1 MSPAG
6 HYRSTDTPDGAG
18 GYTREWLQLDDP
30 VDVSYG
36 IPSPAER
43 AVAEQDGV
51 EFDYVLKV
59 PAGVD
64 VRRGDRLVVDG
75 LTIEA
80 TSSATSSQ
88 TAVQQ
93 LRGKLEPWDEPST

>member
-1 MSPAG
+1 MRAADQW
-6 HYRSTDTPDGAG
+6 RSSDVPDGAG
-18 GYTREWLQLDDP
+18 GYTRTWAQLAGS

-51 EFDYVLKV
+51 EYDYVLKV
-59 PAGVD
+59 PAGAD

-75 LTIEA
+75 ETIEV
-80 TSSATSSQ
+80 TSSASSTQ

-93 LRGKLEPWDEPST
+93 LRGKREPWDEPTS